1 MFTYSSKLSI
11 PKMFSMSTIW
21 EILWI
26 GPLLVNFKFT
36 ELLKNQVEW
45 ILPAVFNWRHLYAN
59 WWFSWDILSIIKSL
73 PENRNC
79 DRSEDLPFKFFRLN
93 RTFYL
98 CLRHLNLTMT
108 GFRFLKQWHE
118 CSCSGVT
125 LTPARDKALQTSSSK
140 ISSPRLSGTGFIS
153 IVSLLW
159 FWEFIT
165 AFLSSWTILCNR
177 WLLQFLDIYN
187 SE

>member
-1 MFTYSSKLSI
+1 MSAYTPKLSI
-11 PKMFSMSTIW
+11 SKMFSMSTIW

-26 GPLLVNFKFT
+26 RPLSVNFKFT

-45 ILPAVFNWRHLYAN
+45 ILLVDFNWRHLYAN
-59 WWFSWDILSIIKSL
+59 WWFSRDILSLIKSL

-79 DRSEDLPFKFFRLN
+79 DRLPFKFFLLK

-108 GFRFLKQWHE
+108 RFRFFKRRHE

-125 LTPARDKALQTSSSK
+125 LTPVRDKAL
-140 ISSPRLSGTGFIS
+140 
-153 IVSLLW
+153 
-159 FWEFIT
+159 
-165 AFLSSWTILCNR
+165 
-177 WLLQFLDIYN
+177 
-187 SE
+187 